1 MNANPEVVLKRM
13 SEAILPAFVED
24 LGKEQERLASE
35 GVEEFMSYVTGLLD
49 GIFFEVV
56 QKFGVSEMSALGNA
70 AAIQA
75 RGYAVECLNG
85 ALPPEHPFILALLKL
100 GNDPDWKYLT
110 LIRKKYGKFHEML
123 TPNVVPLIFADS
135 REALD
140 EGVCEMKVFQPGEM
154 VKLTDTE
161 Q

>member
-1 MNANPEVVLKRM
+1 MEH
-13 SEAILPAFVED
+13 
-24 LGKEQERLASE
+24 
-35 GVEEFMSYVTGLLD
+35 VTGLLD

-56 QKFGVSEMSALGNA
+56 QKFGVSEMSALGKE

-75 RGYAVECLNG
+75 RAYAVECLNG
-85 ALPPEHPFILALLKL
+85 ALPPEHPFIIALLKL
-100 GNDPDWKYLT
+100 GNDPDWKYLA
-110 LIRKKYGKFHEML
+110 LLRSKYGQFHEML

-140 EGVCEMKVFQPGEM
+140 EGACRMTVFQPGEM
-154 VKLTDTE
+154 IEFTE